1 MDNDKKNR
9 SRKRE
14 ELKIMRLG
22 AILEE
27 AGLISR
33 AQIEVALIDQ
43 SSNDHLLLGE
53 ILALHG
59 WLKQET
65 ADFFAVYWPQLL
77 TEKQKQPMGK
87 YLKEAG
93 LLTEEQIYLIL
104 KEQEKTLMRF
114 GALAVIKGYLNKNTI
129 DFFLRYLYPD
139 QRRQSAFLTNY
150 KSGIETELKSEKE
163 GKIILP
169 NTKQLLIPGPI
180 KKELNEATLADYVEG
195 DEPPLIEEY
204 LRENDLIWIA

>member
-1 MDNDKKNR
+1 MDNENKNR

-22 AILEE
+22 TILEE
-27 AGLISR
+27 AGLISP

-65 ADFFAVYWPQLL
+65 ADFFAVSWPELL

-114 GALAVIKGYLNKNTI
+114 GALAVIKGYVNKNTI
-129 DFFLRYLYPD
+129 DFFLRYLYPE

-150 KSGIETELKSEKE
+150 KSGIETDLKPEKE
-163 GKIILP
+163 SKIILP
-169 NTKQLLIPGPI
+169 NTRQILIPERI
-180 KKELNEATLADYVEG
+180 KKELNEATLADYVEC